1 MYTTFERSFIMSK
14 LLRISTTPERL
25 RIALSNANMKQ
36 TELSAKTGLDKGS
49 ISCYLSGKYEPKSD
63 AINKMA
69 IALNVNEMWLWG
81 YDVPMERDKKTPDT
95 IKLTEGE
102 EKWLMLYNK
111 LSSETRTTLIEF
123 AEVFEKMPT
132 ETRQFLLAGIRASL
146 DNQK

>member
-1 MYTTFERSFIMSK
+1 MLDNLESIAV
-14 LLRISTTPERL
+14 RL
-25 RIALSNANMKQ
+25 RKAMEAAEKKQ
-36 TELSAKTGLDKGS
+36 ADLVRETGLDRGS
-49 ISCYLSGKYEPKSD
+49 ISSYLSGKYEPKQD
-63 AINKMA
+63 RLEI
-69 IALNVNEMWLWG
+69 IAKALDVSPVWLMG
-81 YDVPMERDKKTPDT
+81 YDVPMGRDKKTPDT

>member
-1 MYTTFERSFIMSK
+1 MSNWV
-14 LLRISTTPERL
+14 RPATTPQRL
-25 RIALSNANMKQ
+25 REALSIAKMKQ
-36 TELSAKTGLDKGS
+36 IELARITGIERGT
-49 ISCYLSGKYEPKSD
+49 ISNYVTGKYEPKSD

-69 IALNVNEMWLWG
+69 IALDVNEMWLWG
-81 YDVPMERDKKTPDT
+81 YDVPMERGKNAPDT

-111 LSSETRTTLIEF
+111 LSSEARTTLIEF